1 MVVLTK
7 AALVEQA
14 VLFTEQSPCN
24 RVSADEA
31 LRPDLA
37 GMRIFDAPEAAVAS
51 ADDPM
56 FEALR
61 KPGVVGPRFRPP
73 RDWLPCAKSVVSFF
87 LPFTDVV
94 KKANRA
100 DAAWPAPEW
109 LHGRIEG
116 QMMIAALCRR
126 LEEFLTEA
134 GCRAVAPSLNAG
146 FKTWRT
152 VDRHNAPFSGD
163 AETAVFGSNWSERHV
178 AYVCGLGTFG
188 LSAGLIT
195 KRGMAGRFG
204 SVLTDLELPPD
215 TREYAAYDAYCTRC
229 GACVRRCPAK
239 AVSPET
245 GKDHALCAAF
255 LDKTLA
261 AHKPRYGCG
270 KCQTR
275 VPCESAV
282 PPAERRREKRQ
293 GEFLVG

>member
-1 MVVLTK
+1 MPAPTK
-7 AALVEQA
+7 AALVEEA
-14 VLFTEQSPCN
+14 VLFTEQSPRN

-37 GMRIFDAPEAAVAS
+37 GMRIFDAPAAGVAS
-51 ADDPM
+51 ADDPL
-56 FEALR
+56 FAALR
-61 KPGVVGPRFRPP
+61 QPGVVGPRFRLP
-73 RDWLPCAKSVVSFF
+73 RDWLPGARSVVSFF
-87 LPFTDVV
+87 LPFTEVV

-116 QMMIAALCRR
+116 QMAVTALCRR
-126 LEEFLTEA
+126 LEAFLREA
-134 GCRAVAPSLNAG
+134 GCRVVAPSLSAD
-146 FKTWRT
+146 FKTWGASA
-152 VDRHNAPFSGD
+152 DRHNPAPQRD
-163 AETAVFGSNWSERHV
+163 AEAAGFGSNWSERHV

-215 TREYAAYDAYCTRC
+215 AREYAAYDAYCTRC
-229 GACVRRCPAK
+229 GACVRRCPVK

-245 GKDHALCAAF
+245 GKDHARCAAF

-282 PPAERRREKRQ
+282 PPARARHTTGKA
-293 GEFLVG
+293 